1 MLIITAVFTRE
12 MLSDLAFQKSQLIKK
27 KVDKR
32 DVKGASI

>member
-1 MLIITAVFTRE
+1 MLIITAVFPRE
-12 MLSDLAFQKSQLIKK
+12 MLSDLEFQIAQLMK